1 MNQFKTKT
9 MQPATKI
16 YFEHNNILLGGIVN
30 RMMLKKNPLSW
41 RPVDLSKNRL
51 SSVLALVVT
60 KTGCFDLLAGK
71 LQAFAVLLLIALLT
85 VLFGFLKIARQ

>member
-9 MQPATKI
+9 MQPTTKI

-30 RMMLKKNPLSW
+30 SMMLKKNPLSW

-71 LQAFAVLLLIALLT
+71 LRAFAVFFWIALLM